1 MRKTR
6 LDLCSIEKMIK
17 TLNKMPIDAPKE
29 QELIRKIKKR
39 LEDMQQWCNQR
50 RNEAEKRS

>member
-17 TLNKMPIDAPKE
+17 TLNKMLIDAPKE

-50 RNEAEKRS
+50 RNEA

>member
-17 TLNKMPIDAPKE
+17 TLNKMLIDAPKE
-29 QELIRKIKKR
+29 QKLIRKIKKR

-50 RNEAEKRS
+50 RNEAEKHS

>member
-17 TLNKMPIDAPKE
+17 TLNKMLIDAPKE

-50 RNEAEKRS
+50 RNEAEKHS

>member
-17 TLNKMPIDAPKE
+17 TLNKMLIDAPKE